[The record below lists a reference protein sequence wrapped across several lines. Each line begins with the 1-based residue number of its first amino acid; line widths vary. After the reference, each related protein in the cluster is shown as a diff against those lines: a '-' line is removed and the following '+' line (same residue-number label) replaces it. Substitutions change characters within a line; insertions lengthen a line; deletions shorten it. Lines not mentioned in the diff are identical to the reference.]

1 MREILFKGKKKD
13 NGEWIEGYL
22 LDGGMPGEKRIFIG
36 KLVIGKWTIMADEFD
51 EVDPD
56 TICEYTGLTDK
67 NGKKIWENDIVLVT
81 NKNYCSGK
89 IESSIGNIFFT
100 FGTWYIGGK
109 TQDRLYSINNDT
121 IFQIEVVGNIFDN
134 PELFHCAGCR
144 CNHCAN
150 NVETGDNC
158 AGEAI
163 KACFVCDECNWYDG
177 NLKNRD
183 MTCRQC
189 EDYIVTNQHA
199 EYLRKRIKV
208 IKR

>member
-1 MREILFKGKKKD
+1 MIMLF
-13 NGEWIEGYL
+13 
-22 LDGGMPGEKRIFIG
+22 
-36 KLVIGKWTIMADEFD
+36 TAH
-51 EVDPD
+51 
-56 TICEYTGLTDK
+56 
-67 NGKKIWENDIVLVT
+67 
-81 NKNYCSGK
+81 
-89 IESSIGNIFFT
+89 
-100 FGTWYIGGK
+100 
-109 TQDRLYSINNDT
+109 
-121 IFQIEVVGNIFDN
+121 
-134 PELFHCAGCR
+134 FHRAGCR

-177 NLKNRD
+177 NFKNRD

>member
-1 MREILFKGKKKD
+1 MSELLKKQKFGVEVEFTGITRTMAAEAVAEILGSHATGPDRTCYRTYTIRDSKRRIWKVMRDSSICPVRK
-13 NGEWIEGYL
+13 WIEGYL

-134 PELFHCAGCR
+134 PELLQGS
-144 CNHCAN
+144 
-150 NVETGDNC
+150 
-158 AGEAI
+158 
-163 KACFVCDECNWYDG
+163 
-177 NLKNRD
+177 L
-183 MTCRQC
+183 
-189 EDYIVTNQHA
+189 
-199 EYLRKRIKV
+199 
-208 IKR
+208 

>member
-1 MREILFKGKKKD
+1 MSRD
-13 NGEWIEGYL
+13 DY
-22 LDGGMPGEKRIFIG
+22 
-36 KLVIGKWTIMADEFD
+36 A
-51 EVDPD
+51 
-56 TICEYTGLTDK
+56 
-67 NGKKIWENDIVLVT
+67 
-81 NKNYCSGK
+81 
-89 IESSIGNIFFT
+89 
-100 FGTWYIGGK
+100 
-109 TQDRLYSINNDT
+109 
-121 IFQIEVVGNIFDN
+121 
-134 PELFHCAGCR
+134 FHCAGCR

-150 NVETGDNC
+150 NVETGENW

-177 NLKNRD
+177 YFKNRD

>member
-13 NGEWIEGYL
+13 NDEWIEGYL

-36 KLVIGKWTIMADEFD
+36 KLVIGKWTVTADEFD

-67 NGKKIWENDIVLVT
+67 NGKKIWENDILMCHGNPKDLVKVLFGEFGVR
-81 NKNYCSGK
+81 N
-89 IESSIGNIFFT
+89 IETGSIVDKVVGWHYEIIPT
-100 FGTWYIGGK
+100 
-109 TQDRLYSINNDT
+109 DT
-121 IFQIEVVGNIFDN
+121 ISRCEPFCYSMPLTKDYIDRCEMEVVGSIFDN
-134 PELFHCAGCR
+134 P
-144 CNHCAN
+144 
-150 NVETGDNC
+150 DNC

-177 NLKNRD
+177 NFKNRD

>member
-89 IESSIGNIFFT
+89 IESSIGNIFLLLEH
-100 FGTWYIGGK
+100 GI
-109 TQDRLYSINNDT
+109 
-121 IFQIEVVGNIFDN
+121 
-134 PELFHCAGCR
+134 
-144 CNHCAN
+144 
-150 NVETGDNC
+150 
-158 AGEAI
+158 
-163 KACFVCDECNWYDG
+163 
-177 NLKNRD
+177 
-183 MTCRQC
+183 
-189 EDYIVTNQHA
+189 
-199 EYLRKRIKV
+199 
-208 IKR
+208 